1 MSIERYSCSV
11 VSIIAWGRR
20 IDGIGDYVAQQALLF
35 TENVNAV
42 IPGQALME
50 IIPALAEWPA
60 FVNPLPSLSRKFGNS
75 YARWFFAMSN
85 EAKNAKYGCFSN
97 KVLQEYEEGNIWWK
111 EVGNLTG
118 NLVGGG
124 VDTTSSS
131 MITMI
136 LAMCCFPRV
145 QQKAYDEIERV
156 VGSDRL
162 PNYDDELPY
171 IDVLVNE
178 VLRWRTV
185 TVLGGIPHAPV
196 QDDEYNGFRIPK
208 DTWILGNV

>member
-35 TENVNAV
+35 MENVNAV

-85 EAKNAKYGCFSN
+85 EAKMQNMDASRTKCYRN
-97 KVLQEYEEGNIWWK
+97 TKK
-111 EVGNLTG
+111 EISRGK
-118 NLVGGG
+118 
-124 VDTTSSS
+124 
-131 MITMI
+131 
-136 LAMCCFPRV
+136 R
-145 QQKAYDEIERV
+145 
-156 VGSDRL
+156 
-162 PNYDDELPY
+162 
-171 IDVLVNE
+171 
-178 VLRWRTV
+178 
-185 TVLGGIPHAPV
+185 
-196 QDDEYNGFRIPK
+196 
-208 DTWILGNV
+208 